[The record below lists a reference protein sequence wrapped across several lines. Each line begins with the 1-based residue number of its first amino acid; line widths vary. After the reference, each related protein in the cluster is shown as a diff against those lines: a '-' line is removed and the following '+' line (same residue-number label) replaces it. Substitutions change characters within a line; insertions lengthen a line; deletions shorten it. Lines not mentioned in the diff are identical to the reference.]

1 MTMEPI
7 EPLDRTFRHAQRVIA
22 GITPN
27 QYDNVTPCS
36 EWNVR
41 QVLEHAM
48 GVVAG
53 MGQALVGAQRTEFVL
68 ADDPGHQFEQIASDA
83 IAAWRAD
90 GVLDQVVN
98 FGAGPMPGR
107 VYANI
112 NLLDTATHTWDLAV
126 ATGQDATLPD
136 DVAVAAYEASQMI
149 VSPEIRTGRFGA
161 EVAAPAD
168 ADPTQRLVAFLGR
181 TP

>member
-1 MTMEPI
+1 MEPI
-7 EPLDRTFRHAQRVIA
+7 EPLDRAFQHAQSVIA
-22 GITPN
+22 GITPD
-27 QYDNVTPCS
+27 QYDKATPCS

-41 QVLEHAM
+41 QVLEHMM

-53 MGQALVGAQRTEFVL
+53 MGQAVAGSQPSEFVL
-68 ADDPGHQFEQIASDA
+68 ADDPGAQFEQIAADA
-83 IAAWRAD
+83 IAAWRTD
-90 GVLDQVVN
+90 GVLDQVVH
-98 FGAGPMPGR
+98 FAAGPMPGR

-136 DVAVAAYEASQMI
+136 DVAIAAYEASKI
-149 VSPEIRTGRFGA
+149 IISPEVRPGRFGP
-161 EVAAPAD
+161 EVAAPNG

>member
-1 MTMEPI
+1 MEPI

-41 QVLEHAM
+41 QVLEHTM

-98 FGAGPMPGR
+98 FGAGTPTSTCSIPPHIRGTWRSRPVRTRPFPMTSR
-107 VYANI
+107 SR
-112 NLLDTATHTWDLAV
+112 HTKRA
-126 ATGQDATLPD
+126 
-136 DVAVAAYEASQMI
+136 
-149 VSPEIRTGRFGA
+149 R
-161 EVAAPAD
+161 
-168 ADPTQRLVAFLGR
+168 
-181 TP
+181 